1 MAKQDNAMERFTLE
15 LEYIRTALE
24 LIEEGKSLVYRIADG
39 ADVTKLTAEVRTH
52 RALLDEAGLGDD
64 DPLFLSDGRSERYS
78 IAKCLTYVEQI
89 LSAVPVRKES

>member
-1 MAKQDNAMERFTLE
+1 MEQRFALE

-24 LIEEGKSLVYRIADG
+24 LIEEGRGLVYRIADG
-39 ADVTKLTAEVRTH
+39 ADVMKLTADVRSH
-52 RALLDEAGLGDD
+52 
-64 DPLFLSDGRSERYS
+64 SDGRSEGYS

>member
-24 LIEEGKSLVYRIADG
+24 LIEEGKSLVYRTADG
-39 ADVTKLTAEVRTH
+39 GDVMKLTADVRIH
-52 RALLDEAGLGDD
+52 
-64 DPLFLSDGRSERYS
+64 SDGRSEGYS

-89 LSAVPVRKES
+89 LSAIPVRKEG